1 MTTTITLTGS
11 AEDAAGEDRGR
22 KKVTLQNISTTDNVY
37 FNLQGVATSD
47 TFKLLPGG
55 AYENPPEVDVTGKI
69 SVLGT
74 AAQKLVIMS

>member
-11 AEDAAGEDRGR
+11 AQDAVGEDRGR
-22 KKVTLQNISTTDNVY
+22 KKVTLQNISTTNTVY
-37 FNLQGVATSD
+37 FNLQGVATAD
-47 TFKLLPGG
+47 TFQLAPGA

-74 AAQKLVIMS
+74 SGQKLVIMS